1 MSDIE
6 RIINPMEDT
15 QNKKEKVEVEANGQ
29 LRILFDED
37 IDDKNE
43 VAEEVVEEV
52 GDIPSEPENEKKVG
66 VKKAETEEDKDPNQD
81 ELYKFDPE
89 KEHYRD
95 R

>member
-43 VAEEVVEEV
+43 VAEEVVE
-52 GDIPSEPENEKKVG
+52 
-66 VKKAETEEDKDPNQD
+66 
-81 ELYKFDPE
+81 
-89 KEHYRD
+89 
-95 R
+95 